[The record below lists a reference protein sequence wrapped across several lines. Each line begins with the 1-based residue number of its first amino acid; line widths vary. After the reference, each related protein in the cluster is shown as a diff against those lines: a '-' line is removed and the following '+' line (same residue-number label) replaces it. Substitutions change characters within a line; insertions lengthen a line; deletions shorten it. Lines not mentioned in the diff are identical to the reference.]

1 MYVFFY
7 LCVCAHVCVRLH
19 RNASVEVGG
28 NLKQSVLSLQHVGP
42 GDGTDIVSL
51 AGKHLH

>member
-1 MYVFFY
+1 MYFLFV
-7 LCVCAHVCVRLH
+7 CVCTYVCTAMSLWRSE
-19 RNASVEVGG
+19 NDS
-28 NLKQSVLSLQHVGP
+28 KQSILSLQYVGP